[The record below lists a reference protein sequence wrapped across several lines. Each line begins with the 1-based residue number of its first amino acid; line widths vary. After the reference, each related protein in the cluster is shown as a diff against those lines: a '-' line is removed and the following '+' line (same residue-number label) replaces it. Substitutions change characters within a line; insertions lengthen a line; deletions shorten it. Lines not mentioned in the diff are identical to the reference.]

1 MNKIDVHLITHN
13 EPQWQIDRCLESLKD
28 EPVTLH
34 IVQGFYE
41 WPPYQGRALGYSKGT
56 APYVSYV
63 DPDDYLVPGA
73 FTKLLTA
80 IESGDYDAAYGW
92 ERIIKKGQLDKV
104 AKTPHH
110 AFVLKRGLPID
121 YSSEWRVFID
131 RHGIKRNR
139 IIMVNEVLYFR
150 DMGER

>member
-1 MNKIDVHLITHN
+1 MIDVHIIKFD

-92 ERIIKKGQLDKV
+92 EVVIRNGVQCNTVKS
-104 AKTPHH
+104 AHH
-110 AFVLKRGLPID
+110 AFVLRRGLPID
-121 YSSEWRVFID
+121 YSSSWRIFSSPQ
-131 RHGIKRNR
+131 GIKRNR
-139 IIMVNEVLYFR
+139 TVVINEVLYYR
-150 DMGER
+150 DMEER